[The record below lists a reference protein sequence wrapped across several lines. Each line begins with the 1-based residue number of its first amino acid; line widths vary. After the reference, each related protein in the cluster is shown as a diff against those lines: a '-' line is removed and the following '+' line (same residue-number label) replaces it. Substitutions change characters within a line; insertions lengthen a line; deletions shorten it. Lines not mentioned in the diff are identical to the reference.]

1 MADPDALAQISAVMS
16 APTQAVA
23 VVVLRADGSCD
34 EAKIDHRKVGE
45 LLGGTPTVVGALRFL
60 SAQAVSRR
68 GAKGSVNK
76 HALPADSFEPGIKGD
91 IVLLR
96 TDDDSAGTPLD
107 LTVVEYNK
115 WVDDGRPDAEE
126 EEGEEEGEE
135 DEGEESEEGEESGS
149 EDEDGES
156 DEEDEVDLSEL
167 PESELRR
174 ACKLFGLG
182 EEGSKEALITRL
194 ARRSPPRRPL
204 APRITAIPPLQVA
217 HAKEQVE
224 GESDEESESEGEEE
238 EAGEEEEQEAPAPKR
253 RTTKAASS
261 AAGPSKAPAKRAKRS

>member
-68 GAKGSVNK
+68 GAKGSFNK

-126 EEGEEEGEE
+126 EEGEGEEG
-135 DEGEESEEGEESGS
+135 EEGEESGS

-156 DEEDEVDLSEL
+156 DDEDEVDLSEL

-174 ACKLFGLG
+174 ACKLVGLG

-204 APRITAIPPLQVA
+204 ALRITAIPPLQVA

-238 EAGEEEEQEAPAPKR
+238 EAKEGEEQEAPAPKR
-253 RTTKAASS
+253 RTTRAASS